1 VLWRDDPARGLTD
14 LPLDAYGDTLRRFR
28 QEAEAGPLRE
38 LLLDE
43 ERRFRGLLGRGRPLV
58 DRVRAR
64 GPLTE
69 RDYHWLH
76 DTHGL
81 PRDLVDGLLA
91 EAG

>member
-1 VLWRDDPARGLTD
+1 MQIEIIGAPIDFGAGRRGVEMGAAAMRL
-14 LPLDAYGDTLRRFR
+14 
-28 QEAEAGPLRE
+28 AG
-38 LLLDE
+38 
-43 ERRFRGLLGRGRPLV
+43 LV

-91 EAG
+91 EAS